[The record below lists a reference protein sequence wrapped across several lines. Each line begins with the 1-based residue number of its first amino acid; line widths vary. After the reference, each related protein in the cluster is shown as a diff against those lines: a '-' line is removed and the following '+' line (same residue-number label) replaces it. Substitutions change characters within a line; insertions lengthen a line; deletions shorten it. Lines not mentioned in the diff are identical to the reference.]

1 MNSTVA
7 SVNQPSFVA
16 ISHLTSPLSAGNMNT
31 NAVASNWLS
40 YILIIFVGM
49 IMCVVGIIYWYGLAP
64 SPAPP
69 VPESKYWCYIGK
81 DAGKRMC
88 IELNRAEQCGTVTT
102 YSTADECIRAIA

>member
-16 ISHLTSPLSAGNMNT
+16 VSQLTSPLSAVNMNA
-31 NAVASNWLS
+31 NAISSNWLS

-49 IMCVVGIIYWYGLAP
+49 IVCVVGIIYWYGLAP
-64 SPAPP
+64 SPAPST
-69 VPESKYWCYIGK
+69 SKYWCYIGK

-102 YSTADECIRAIA
+102 YSTADECVGAVA